1 MKPPSHEYA
10 RTSFRKPEP
19 LLRGIDAGVHSLIGR
34 VQRRASVLDQ
44 LRIDAEK
51 IDALHKTVGDL
62 TDGALA
68 KQLLDHRAIFRRGGR
83 AAEHAVVPALAAIRE
98 AAYRTMGMRPFV
110 VQLMGALGLH
120 RGYLIEMATGEGKTL
135 TAGLAAVLAG
145 WSHQPCHIIT
155 VNDYLVQRD
164 TEWLTPLYHMCG
176 VRVGFV
182 VGEMPPEKRR
192 HAYDCDVTYTT
203 SKEVV
208 ADFLRDSLQIGVLRD
223 PTRRLIRRL
232 LNNNTNRPEN
242 LVLRGLHT
250 AIVDEADSVL
260 IDEAVTPLIISTPRK
275 NEALRNVV
283 TVAQEIVSNLKPNTD
298 YSVNVRYREIEIT
311 ESGHEKIGSGCSAL
325 PGIWQGSFRRNELI
339 KQALIAREFYL
350 RDKQYVIDDGKIM
363 IVDESTGRRMPQR
376 TWRQG
381 IHQAVEAK
389 EGIEVTDPTEVVA
402 RLSFQR
408 FFRFYTRLSGMTGTA
423 REASDEFWSI
433 YKLPVV
439 AIPPNRPCVRKHLP
453 DQVFASANE
462 KWSAIVAEIERVHAT
477 RQPILV
483 GTRNVAAS
491 EELARQLRTR
501 NLEVTVLNAI
511 RHQDEAVIVAAAGH
525 AGRIT
530 IATNM
535 AGRGTDIRL
544 DKGVHELGGL
554 RVIATERHDSGRV
567 DRQLFGRSAR
577 QGEPGAA
584 QSFISLEDELFQRF
598 LPAPIRNKV
607 QQAVKSNL
615 PAARALANGA
625 LRLAQHTAQRS
636 AYKQRASVLRLDDWM
651 QEALSFAGSEI

>member
-10 RTSFRKPEP
+10 RTSLRKPDP
-19 LLRGIDAGVHSLIGR
+19 LLKGLDAGVHSLIGR
-34 VQRRASVLDQ
+34 VQRRASIVDQ
-44 LRIDAEK
+44 LRTDAEK
-51 IDALHKTVGDL
+51 IDALHKVVGDL
-62 TDGALA
+62 TDSALA
-68 KQLLDHRAIFRRGGR
+68 KQLLEHRAIFRRAGR
-83 AAEHAVVPALAAIRE
+83 AAEHAVIPALAAIRE
-98 AAYRTMGMRPFV
+98 GAHRTMGMRPFI

-182 VGEMPPEKRR
+182 VGETPHEKRR

-208 ADFLRDSLQIGVLRD
+208 ADFLRDSLQMGALRD

-232 LNNNTNRPEN
+232 LNNPSDRPEN

-283 TVAQEIVSNLKPNTD
+283 TIAQEIVSNLKQPAD
-298 YSVNVRYREIEIT
+298 YTVNARYREIEIT
-311 ESGHEKIGSGCSAL
+311 ESGHERIRNGCSAL
-325 PGIWQGSFRRNELI
+325 PGLWQGNLRRNELI

-350 RDKQYVIDDGKIM
+350 RDKQYVVEDGKIL

-439 AIPPNRPCVRKHLP
+439 AIPPNRPCIRKQLP
-453 DQVFASANE
+453 DQIFARAAD
-462 KWSAIVAEIERVHAT
+462 KWDAIVAEIERVHAT

-491 EELARQLRTR
+491 EDLAHRLRQRGLQ
-501 NLEVTVLNAI
+501 VTVLNAI
-511 RHQDEAVIVAAAGH
+511 RHQDEAVIIAAAGH

-544 DKGVHELGGL
+544 DKGVAELGGL

-584 QSFISLEDELFQRF
+584 HGFISLEDELFQRF
-598 LPAPIRNKV
+598 LPSIVRTKV
-607 QQAVKSNL
+607 QQALASNL
-615 PAARALANGA
+615 PSARALAIGA
-625 LRLAQHTAQRS
+625 LRLAQHTAQKS
-636 AYKQRASVLRLDDWM
+636 AYKQRATVLRLDDWM

>member
-1 MKPPSHEYA
+1 VNPPSHEYA

-19 LLRGIDAGVHSLIGR
+19 LLRGLDAGVHSLIGR
-34 VQRRASVLDQ
+34 VQRRSSVADQ

-51 IDALHKTVGDL
+51 IDSLHKVVGDL
-62 TDGALA
+62 SDGALA
-68 KQLLDHRAIFRRGGR
+68 KQLLDHRAVFRRGGR
-83 AAEHAVVPALAAIRE
+83 TAEHALIPALAAIRE
-98 AAYRTMGMRPFV
+98 AAHRTMGMRPFI

-120 RGYLIEMATGEGKTL
+120 RGNLIEMATGEGKTL

-182 VGEMPPEKRR
+182 IGEMPPEKRR
-192 HAYDCDVTYTT
+192 RAYDCDVTYTT

-208 ADFLRDSLQIGVLRD
+208 ADFLRDSLQIGALRD

-232 LNNNTNRPEN
+232 LHGGPNRQEN
-242 LVLRGLHT
+242 LVFRGMHT

-283 TVAQEIVSNLKPNTD
+283 TIAQEIVSSLKPGAD
-298 YSVNVRYREIEIT
+298 YAVNVRYREIEIT
-311 ESGHEKIGSGCSAL
+311 ESGNEKIRAGCSAL
-325 PGIWQGSFRRNELI
+325 PGLWKGSFRRTELI
-339 KQALIAREFYL
+339 KQALIAREFYQ

-439 AIPPNRPCVRKHLP
+439 AIPPNRPCIRKQLP
-453 DQVFASANE
+453 DQVFAKADE
-462 KWSAIVAEIERVHAT
+462 KWSAIVAEIERIHAT

-491 EELARQLRTR
+491 EELARQLRLR

-544 DKGVHELGGL
+544 DKGVVELGGL
-554 RVIATERHDSGRV
+554 HVMATERHDSGRV
-567 DRQLFGRSAR
+567 DRQLFGRCAR

-584 QSFISLEDELFQRF
+584 QGFISLDDELFQRF
-598 LPAPIRNKV
+598 LPAAIRTKV
-607 QQAVKSNL
+607 QQALQSNL

-625 LRLAQHTAQRS
+625 LKLAQHTAQRS
-636 AYKQRASVLRLDDWM
+636 AFKQRAAVLRLDDWM